1 MSSTPTDR
9 LPFDPFGSLRELR
22 RLPACLMLGSQL
34 GAAEDTAL
42 IEAALVPWLGDARKV
57 KVIAAV
63 GALLD
68 GNAAIGQAELARER
82 LSGEADA
89 GTLVFAMADRLA
101 GDSDEW
107 RTPVD
112 RVLATSVDPT
122 LRSIAY
128 AIEGLA
134 SR

>member
-1 MSSTPTDR
+1 MSPTSFDR
-9 LPFDPFGSLRELR
+9 FPSDVRWPPPELR

-34 GAAEDTAL
+34 GAADDTAA

-57 KVIAAV
+57 RVIAAV

-68 GNAAIGQAELARER
+68 GNTSIAQAELVRDR
-82 LSGEADA
+82 LSSEADA

-107 RTPVD
+107 RNPVG
-112 RVLATSVDPT
+112 RVLATSIDPV

-128 AIEGLA
+128 AIEGLEG
-134 SR
+134 R